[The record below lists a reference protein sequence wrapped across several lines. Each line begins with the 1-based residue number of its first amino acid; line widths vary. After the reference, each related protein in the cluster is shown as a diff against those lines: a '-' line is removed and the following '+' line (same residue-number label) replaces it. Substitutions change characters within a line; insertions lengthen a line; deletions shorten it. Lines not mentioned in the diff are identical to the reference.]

1 MEKYIYDSNNGL
13 WYELQGDYYIPCLT
27 LPEKENKPIGIWGQR
42 HKAYLK
48 EHRKA
53 TYTTMLTEGKLNSYL
68 ADIDK
73 QAQERLETL
82 VEQMK
87 QAEGITEQLKAENA
101 LNWVQK
107 MNNIRHRAEEI
118 VYSEIKYSLQG
129 TTQGRYLTGGVP
141 PVRFSM

>member
-1 MEKYIYDSNNGL
+1 MDKYIDDESNGL

-27 LPEKENKPIGIWGQR
+27 LSEEESKPIGIWGQR

-53 TYTTMLTEGKLNSYL
+53 TYTTMLMEGTLNSYL
-68 ADIDK
+68 ADLNE

-101 LNWVQK
+101 LNWVQN
-107 MNNIRHRAEEI
+107 MNNIRSCAMEI
-118 VYSEIKYSLQG
+118 VNTEIIY
-129 TTQGRYLTGGVP
+129 R
-141 PVRFSM
+141 

>member
-1 MEKYIYDSNNGL
+1 MDKYIYDESNGL

-27 LPEKENKPIGIWGQR
+27 LSEEESKPIGIWGQR

-53 TYTTMLTEGKLNSYL
+53 TYTTMLMDGTLNSYL
-68 ADIDK
+68 ADINE

-101 LNWVQK
+101 LNWVQN
-107 MNNIRHRAEEI
+107 MNNIRSCAMEI
-118 VYSEIKYSLQG
+118 VNTEIIY
-129 TTQGRYLTGGVP
+129 R
-141 PVRFSM
+141 